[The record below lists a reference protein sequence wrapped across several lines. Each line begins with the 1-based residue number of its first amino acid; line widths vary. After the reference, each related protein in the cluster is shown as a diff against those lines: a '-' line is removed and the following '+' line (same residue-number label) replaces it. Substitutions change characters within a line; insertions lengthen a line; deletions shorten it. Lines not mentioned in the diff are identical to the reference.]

1 MLSQKAAFT
10 FARVICFKSR
20 FPLLHARGFHAASRR
35 MSSTFT
41 EKIHFTP
48 TCDLYDKFLDN
59 ARVPHLTWKSYGA
72 KKQFCGYAVTVKC
85 FEDNSRVKEAVE
97 TDGSAGKVLVVDG
110 GGSTRCALL
119 GDMLAEN
126 AVNNQWEGIVVYGC
140 VRDVTALA
148 KLDVGILALGNLPRK
163 STRRGEGQTNIPVQL
178 GNCIVNPGDLVFGD
192 DDGVLVLPPE
202 EGGKLSK

>member
-1 MLSQKAAFT
+1 MT
-10 FARVICFKSR
+10 
-20 FPLLHARGFHAASRR
+20 
-35 MSSTFT
+35 SSAP
-41 EKIHFTP
+41 ESIPFTP
-48 TCDLYDKFLDN
+48 TCDLYDKFLDK
-59 ARVPHLTWKSYGA
+59 ARVPHLTWKSYGGR
-72 KKQFCGYAVTVKC
+72 KQFCGYAVTVKC

-97 TDGSAGKVLVVDG
+97 TECSSAGKVLVVDG

-126 AVNNQWEGIVVYGC
+126 AVKNQWEGIVVYGC

-163 STRRGEGQTNIPVQL
+163 STRHGEGQTNIPVQV
-178 GNCIVNPGDLVFGD
+178 GNCTVNPGDLIFGD

-202 EGGKLSK
+202 EGVKLAK